1 MGGGMG
7 NTALL
12 HDFPERVIALFD
24 INNGFSSLLFAPKNE
39 LSSRY
44 ALNDIP
50 LEMKDS
56 QGTKIPG
63 LLNVH
68 VAIT

>member
-1 MGGGMG
+1 MSSGIG

-12 HDFPERVIALFD
+12 QDFPERVIALFD
-24 INNGFSSLLFAPKNE
+24 VNNGFSSLLFAPKNV
-39 LSSRY
+39 LNSRY

-50 LEMKDS
+50 LTMKDS